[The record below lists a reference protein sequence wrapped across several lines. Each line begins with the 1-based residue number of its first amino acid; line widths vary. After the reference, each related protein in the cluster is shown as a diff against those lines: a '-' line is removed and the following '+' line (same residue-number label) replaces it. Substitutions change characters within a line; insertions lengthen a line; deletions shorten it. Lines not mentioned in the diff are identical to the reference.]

1 MNQRATPENG
11 WLSVPAYRG
20 RQRVRKAAFDELRNA
35 FLRFGGHLAAPFL
48 ELEKAIDDY
57 TMQWDIAQGVKM
69 GVIGGITDE
78 LNVIE
83 LKATNLRDEAAEG
96 MKKASA
102 VLAETQDD

>member
-1 MNQRATPENG
+1 
-11 WLSVPAYRG
+11 
-20 RQRVRKAAFDELRNA
+20 
-35 FLRFGGHLAAPFL
+35 LAAPFL